1 MWKATSSNT
10 THSSTRYKLKLEPAR
25 DRAESYFLNATQSS
39 TRYELKLEPVPG
51 PQELRLACLWL
62 GFARHVHHI
71 WCEVH
76 PSGAQV
82 RET

>member
-1 MWKATSSNT
+1 MSS
-10 THSSTRYKLKLEPAR
+10 SLSLSR
-25 DRAESYFLNATQSS
+25 DRAQSYFLNETHSS
-39 TRYELKLEPVPG
+39 ARCEPKLEPVPG

-71 WCEVH
+71 WYEVH